1 MVVVVVLVLI
11 VLVLFLMLLLLLLLL
26 FLLWLFFLLL
36 FSSFLHM
43 CRHAMKQE
51 LFGCEDFY
59 YCAFS
64 HFTGLSQCRRFW
76 AALLA

>member
-1 MVVVVVLVLI
+1 
-11 VLVLFLMLLLLLLLL
+11 
-26 FLLWLFFLLL
+26 L